1 MNTTGYVL
9 RFTLIMTTL
18 VAVVL
23 AGMFYATE
31 PIAKTA
37 EAVFNKRAILSA
49 VDTHLP
55 KMQEEMA
62 DQEVLQVFEN
72 KFEQR
77 VIDMDGNLV
86 DGVKAENVDMAQEEK
101 KQMDDRLLPFYVYTD
116 AEGSKYFILSV
127 RGSGLWDKIWGNIAL
142 ESDLTTIAGASFDHK
157 GETPGLGAEIK
168 DNPAFAAQFIGKKI
182 YDEDGDYTSVEVVK
196 GEAKNQRNEVDG
208 ISGATITCNGV
219 SDMLYK
225 GIKNYEPYLDKIE
238 TNKQTGMK

>member
-18 VAVVL
+18 VALVL

-37 EAVFNKRAILSA
+37 EAVFNKRAVLSA
-49 VDTHLP
+49 VDNHLP
-55 KMQEEMA
+55 KKQAEMA
-62 DQEVLQVFEN
+62 DQEVLDVFSE

-77 VIDMDGNLV
+77 VINMEGNLV
-86 DGVKAENVDMAQEEK
+86 EGVMAENVEMAQEEK
-101 KQMDDRLLPFYVYTD
+101 KPVEDRLLPFYIYTD
-116 AEGSKYFILSV
+116 EDGNQYYILSV

-142 ESDLTTIAGASFDHK
+142 EQDMTTIAGASFDHK

-182 YDEDGDYTSVEVVK
+182 YSEDGTYTSVEVVK
-196 GEAKNQRNEVDG
+196 GEAKDPRNEVDG

-219 SDMLYK
+219 TDMLYS
-225 GIKNYEPYLDKIE
+225 GIKKYEPYLNKIE
-238 TNKQTGMK
+238 NKQTGMK

>member
-55 KMQEEMA
+55 KKQEEMA
-62 DQEVLQVFEN
+62 DAEVLDVFQN

-77 VIDMDGNLV
+77 VIDMEGNLV

-101 KQMDDRLLPFYVYTD
+101 KPVDDRLLPFYIYTD
-116 AEGSKYFILSV
+116 ADGNQYYIMSI

-142 ESDLTTIAGASFDHK
+142 EGDLTTVAGASFDHK

-196 GEAKNQRNEVDG
+196 GEARNPRNEVDG

-225 GIKNYEPYLDKIE
+225 GIKNYEPYLEKLE
-238 TNKQTGMK
+238 GNKQTGMK

>member
-1 MNTTGYVL
+1 VNTTGYVL

-55 KMQEEMA
+55 KKQEEMA
-62 DQEVLQVFEN
+62 DQEVLQVFET

-77 VIDMDGNLV
+77 VIDMEGNLV
-86 DGVKAENVDMAQEEK
+86 DGVKAESVDMAQEEK
-101 KQMDDRLLPFYVYTD
+101 KPMDDRLLPFYVYTD
-116 AEGSKYFILSV
+116 EAGTKYFILSV